1 MRIPWAALRH
11 VWNAEPETV
20 VVLVIF
26 GLIAVGIYLLINY
39 LIQLD
44 RRDKA
49 KRKLEEILWR
59 KISEQE
65 MKNIIQ
71 EIQRI
76 KAMEEMYWIRR

>member
-11 VWNAEPETV
+11 VWNAEPEAV

-65 MKNIIQ
+65 MNNIIQ

-76 KAMEEMYWIRR
+76 KAIEEMYWIRR